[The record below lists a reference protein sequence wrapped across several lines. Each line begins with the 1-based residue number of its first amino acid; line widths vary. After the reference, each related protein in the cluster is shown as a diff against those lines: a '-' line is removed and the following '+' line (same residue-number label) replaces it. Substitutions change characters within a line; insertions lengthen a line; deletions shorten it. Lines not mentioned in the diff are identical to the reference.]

1 HFTARRSMRCPV
13 NARQRSDGADEL
25 SDGAGMMPAVYQ
37 RIFGRNAERM
47 LYQADGMRSC
57 QSDGFSFV

>member
-1 HFTARRSMRCPV
+1 M

-37 RIFGRNAERM
+37 RIFGRNAERL

>member
-1 HFTARRSMRCPV
+1 MRCPV
-13 NARQRSDGADEL
+13 NARQRSDEADEL
-25 SDGAGMMPAVYQ
+25 SDCAGVMPAVYQ
-37 RIFGRNAERM
+37 RIFGRNAERL